1 MSNQMTINKSVI
13 AKLNPCSDRF
23 DNYVNHYGERDF
35 TVRQFMGLKNITHAD
50 KLWVAFRLLPK
61 GQIPKAAT
69 DMAELVLHVYE
80 AKYPNDKRPREAIEA
95 VRSGDKERAKKA
107 AYAAAYA
114 AAAAA
119 DTAYAAAAANA
130 AAKAAGKDGKKA
142 MQKRQRTILI
152 KYLKEAGK

>member
-107 AYAAAYA
+107 AYAA
-114 AAAAA
+114 
-119 DTAYAAAAANA
+119 YAAAAANA